1 MTERL
6 DQTRTDIFYSA
17 SHHGIHTFSLPTP
30 YPPDLPILVQVSPF
44 HPQVSKEKF
53 LYSEA
58 QLEELGGLVAV
69 APCKGVVREQEAVVG
84 LLLLYAN
91 GARRCVG
98 QVRFDSMLGT
108 LDVSG
113 GSWCVGRDVA
123 DNRTIASVD
132 VFPPRASGVD

>member
-1 MTERL
+1 MIERL
-6 DQTRTDIFYSA
+6 DETRPHILYSA
-17 SHHGIHTFSLPTP
+17 SHHGIHTFCFPTP
-30 YPPDLPILVQVSPF
+30 YPPDPPILVRTSPF
-44 HPQVSKEKF
+44 HPQVSKEEF

-58 QLEELGGLVAV
+58 QLGGLGGLVAV
-69 APCKGVVREQEAVVG
+69 TPCKGVVREQEAVVG

-113 GSWCVGRDVA
+113 GSWCIGRDVA